1 MSSALRIYM
10 NDQLALGLLW
20 REVAKR
26 AARENAGSDVGL
38 ALAEVAQA
46 ISEDVQTFERMMRS
60 LGLRRNIVKSGLA
73 VAAERVG
80 RLKLNGSLWSY
91 SPLSRFSELEFLIMG
106 IEGKKQL
113 WATLSDLTSLSARL
127 PDVDFA
133 WLTARAEAQRAALEP
148 YRERTGREAFA
159 SAQPASLPRMN
170 TA

>member
-1 MSSALRIYM
+1 MSSELRIYM
-10 NDQLALGLLW
+10 NDQLALGIVW

-26 AARENAGSDVGL
+26 AARENAGSDAGK

-46 ISEDVQTFERMMRS
+46 ISEDVHTFEAMMRR
-60 LGLRRNIVKSGLA
+60 LGLRRNILKSSLA
-73 VAAERVG
+73 VAAERAG

-113 WATLSDLTSLSARL
+113 WATLSDLAALSSRL

-133 WLTARAEAQRAALEP
+133 QLIARAEAQRGALEP
-148 YRERTGREAFA
+148 YRERFGRKAFA
-159 SAQPASLPRMN
+159 SSHAAALTRLH

>member
-1 MSSALRIYM
+1 MSTALRIYM

-80 RLKLNGSLWSY
+80 RLKFNGSLWSY

-113 WATLSDLTSLSARL
+113 WATLSDLAWLSARL
-127 PDVDFA
+127 PDIDFA
-133 WLTARAEAQRAALEP
+133 RLTARADAQRAALEP
-148 YRERTGREAFA
+148 YRERSGREAFA
-159 SAQPASLPRMN
+159 SAQPASLPRMQ
-170 TA
+170 TT